1 MYTSC
6 CYFPSAAQLPSL
18 WAENKKS
25 LLSMLVEVSNPLLE
39 ANCQEY
45 VQWKLL
51 SERFL
56 HLLAKFLRYY
66 FLIILFIFIYLF
78 LAVLGLHWRAGFSLA
93 GAGDSFSLQRSGFSL
108 RGLILLVPRLYL
120 EHRRHSCGTGALS
133 PFGMRNLPG
142 PGIEPESPALA
153 GGRLTTEPAGKPQS
167 EDVFQNLQCFIP
179 HVSQVA
185 GRFVGQCANVFS
197 STIENKTQEL

>member
-1 MYTSC
+1 MGT
-6 CYFPSAAQLPSL
+6 
-18 WAENKKS
+18 
-25 LLSMLVEVSNPLLE
+25 
-39 ANCQEY
+39 
-45 VQWKLL
+45 
-51 SERFL
+51 
-56 HLLAKFLRYY
+56 
-66 FLIILFIFIYLF
+66 
-78 LAVLGLHWRAGFSLA
+78 VLGLPCCVGSSLA
-93 GAGDSFSLQRSGFSL
+93 VVSRSCSLVVAQGFSL

-133 PFGMRNLPG
+133 PYGMRNLPG